1 MAHQQS
7 PKIRQLAV
15 KLTQETYRQLEKEAK
30 YHRFSVAEYARFLV
44 NEATLNTE
52 LTEEDYEVIRHRIEA
67 ATRRINKKMS

>member
-15 KLTQETYRQLEKEAK
+15 KLTQEAYRQLEKEAK
-30 YHRFSVAEYARFLV
+30 YHRLSVAEYARFLV

-52 LTEEDYEVIRHRIEA
+52 LTEEDYEIIRSRIEI
-67 ATRRINKKMS
+67 ATRRFNKKTS

>member
-15 KLTQETYRQLEKEAK
+15 KLTQEAYRQLEKEAT
-30 YHRFSVAEYARFLV
+30 YHRLSVAEYARFLV

-52 LTEEDYEVIRHRIEA
+52 LTEEDYAIIRRRIEIS
-67 ATRRINKKMS
+67 TQRIHNKQS